1 MCARLAPAASRVASR
16 RLVRPRFPA
25 AAVARH
31 SLIRQAAVARTASA
45 RRVGLRA
52 GCGAAPG
59 KGLRACTL
67 ISAGCAGCSRA
78 LQPNAVSR
86 QHCPL

>member
-16 RLVRPRFPA
+16 RLVRPRLPA

-31 SLIRQAAVARTASA
+31 SLSRQAAGRQSRAPPQLGESGYVQVAVQR
-45 RRVGLRA
+45 L
-52 GCGAAPG
+52 

-67 ISAGCAGCSRA
+67 ISAGCAGCTRT
-78 LQPNAVSR
+78 L
-86 QHCPL
+86 